1 MKNGTESEFG
11 TLYPAVSKGRIA
23 SKVFNL
29 QKTTVNPY
37 AVYKDVGNWYDYNT
51 KRTYKID
58 LKITVTG
65 YKFPRAAI
73 RKQLSNQDLKAPYI
87 DSRRT
92 RLVYLLWVQI
102 MCRLAWISIIVERQH
117 RFQESKD

>member
-1 MKNGTESEFG
+1 MEQKSEFG

-37 AVYKDVGNWYDYNT
+37 AVYKEMLGNWYDYNT

-58 LKITVTG
+58 LKIT
-65 YKFPRAAI
+65 
-73 RKQLSNQDLKAPYI
+73 SNRI
-87 DSRRT
+87 
-92 RLVYLLWVQI
+92 
-102 MCRLAWISIIVERQH
+102 
-117 RFQESKD
+117 